1 MIENL
6 CLSDI
11 EETHALIAPF
21 VTRTPV
27 HDWTGRE
34 IDSRLSPGTHV
45 NLKLELF
52 QRSGTFK
59 PRGALSVML
68 RLSDEQRRSG
78 VTAVSAGNHAIAT
91 AYAASRLGISA
102 KVVML
107 PTASA
112 ARRARC
118 RAYGAEIL
126 IAESGKAAF
135 ELAEALA
142 RDEGRSFIHPFEGP
156 LTALGTATLGLE
168 WLSQADDLEA
178 VIIPIGGGGLCA
190 GVSSAIKLL
199 RPDCRV
205 YGVEP
210 VGADSMHQS
219 IALGRPVDHVAVS
232 TIADSL
238 GPPFA
243 LPYSFELCRRHVDRF
258 VKVDDDQIRDAMALL
273 SREMKLM
280 TEPAGAVA
288 TAALL
293 GPLRDELRGCRTG
306 VLVCGS
312 NIDIGSFASMIQQAE
327 KGAAL

>member
-1 MIENL
+1 MIEDL
-6 CLSDI
+6 RLADI
-11 EETHALIAPF
+11 EENRALIAPY
-21 VTRTPV
+21 VARTPV
-27 HDWTGRE
+27 HDWQGRE
-34 IDSRLSPGTHV
+34 IDARLAPGTRV

-52 QRSGTFK
+52 QHSGTFK

-68 RLSDEQRRSG
+68 RLTEEQRRNG

-107 PTASA
+107 PTANL
-112 ARRARC
+112 ARQARC
-118 RAYGAEIL
+118 RAYGAEII
-126 IAESGKAAF
+126 IAENGKAAF

-168 WLSQADDLEA
+168 WMSQTDDLEA
-178 VIIPIGGGGLCA
+178 VIIPVGGGGLCA
-190 GVSSAIKLL
+190 GVSSAIKLIN
-199 RPDCRV
+199 PNCRV

-219 IALGRPVDHVAVS
+219 LALGRPVEHATVS

-258 VKVDDDQIRDAMALL
+258 VKVDDDQIREAMALL
-273 SREMKLM
+273 SREMKLIA
-280 TEPAGAVA
+280 EPAGATA

-293 GPLRDELRGCRTG
+293 GPLRDELAGRRTG

-312 NIDIGSFASMIQQAE
+312 NIDIGSFASMIDQAQG
-327 KGAAL
+327 GAAL